1 MHRETLSVPQN
12 RAAHLVFGDDACGP
26 IRRSLVT
33 WSTYS
38 FRSSHLLLLLFL
50 KPANDLVTV
59 FLSVSLLTPLFFEF
73 FFFSAQHAFKR
84 PKKENLIGYLI
95 QSLKYMKCFFTGCSL
110 WHVFLR
116 QGPPPPFWLMPMHLS
131 SLRESHFLYK
141 SYLRLWNWVKYFFV
155 FLKHLPVHYLAF
167 HCLFVHL
174 FTSTPGL

>member
-84 PKKENLIGYLI
+84 PKKENLIVYLI

-116 QGPPPPFWLMPMHLS
+116 QGPPPLFGWCLCIFQVSGKAISSTKAIWDSGIGLS
-131 SLRESHFLYK
+131 ISLCF
-141 SYLRLWNWVKYFFV
+141 
-155 FLKHLPVHYLAF
+155 
-167 HCLFVHL
+167 
-174 FTSTPGL
+174 